1 VPEPSDDL
9 LGPFIDASH
18 SVAPDGLATLV
29 AEHARRLPATEAV
42 IYLASYEQRT
52 LEPLPGPGVPE
63 RQSLDIDATLGGRAF
78 RALEMTEAD
87 GRLWVP
93 LLDGTQRLGVLELLV
108 PGAGVGDRVAP
119 RARQL
124 AGIVSELIVS
134 RSLYGDVFHR
144 TRRRRP
150 LTVAAELQW
159 DLLPPQT
166 FSDSRVTI
174 SGVLEPTYEVAGD
187 SFDYALNGDTLLFMI
202 ADAMGHGFE
211 ATMLTTVAIGAYR
224 HSRRL
229 GLDLASTYCAM
240 DALVAERFGPDRFLT
255 AQLGELDMRTGVL
268 RLLNAGHPAPL
279 TVRERGVANLS
290 CEPTL
295 PIGFGGVVTEVVEE
309 RLQPG
314 QHVLLYTDGVVE
326 ARAEDGEFFGE
337 KRLEDLLV
345 RAITAELPAAET
357 VRRLAHAILEH
368 QGGELQDDAT
378 TVLLTWHGTG

>member
-1 VPEPSDDL
+1 
-9 LGPFIDASH
+9 
-18 SVAPDGLATLV
+18 
-29 AEHARRLPATEAV
+29 
-42 IYLASYEQRT
+42 
-52 LEPLPGPGVPE
+52 
-63 RQSLDIDATLGGRAF
+63 
-78 RALEMTEAD
+78 
-87 GRLWVP
+87 
-93 LLDGTQRLGVLELLV
+93 
-108 PGAGVGDRVAP
+108 
-119 RARQL
+119 
-124 AGIVSELIVS
+124 
-134 RSLYGDVFHR
+134 
-144 TRRRRP
+144 